1 MSERALITGGAGFI
15 GLHLAKELI
24 RSGTEVVLIDD
35 YSRGRPDDEFAAVR
49 RDARVVRHD
58 LRLPVPDDLLPPVD
72 HVYHLAA
79 KVGVGQSNRA
89 PGDVLRTN
97 VLATM
102 NVLDWALRHKPAAL
116 FLSSTSE
123 VGDGAVRSGLA
134 ELPAPET
141 VPYVLPDPA
150 LPRAA
155 YSLGKV
161 VSEALLLHGGGEFR
175 IRIGRYHNVYGP
187 RMGYAHVIPQ
197 FIERLLDGE
206 NPFRIYGAHQTRSFC
221 HVDDAVAATVAMTR
235 LPAGEP
241 LVANIGNDTEEIT
254 ALALAERLFAV
265 AGTRP
270 EVEIHQPPPGSP
282 DRRLPDLRVLRAAT
296 GHTPRVDLDTGLRQ
310 TYEWYAA
317 ARPERLKARS

>member
-15 GLHLAKELI
+15 GLHLARELL
-24 RSGTEVVLIDD
+24 RTGTEVVLLDD
-35 YSRGRPDDEFAAVR
+35 FSRGRPDDAFTALCGHARAVP
-49 RDARVVRHD
+49 HD
-58 LRLPVPDDLLPPVD
+58 LRLPIPDDLLPTVD

-97 VLATM
+97 VLTTV
-102 NVLDWALRHKPAAL
+102 NVLDWCARNPPQAL

-134 ELPAPET
+134 TLPAPED

-161 VSEALLLHGGGEFR
+161 VSEVLLLHADGEFR
-175 IRIGRYHNVYGP
+175 VRIGRYHNVYGP

-197 FIERLLDGE
+197 FIERLLAGQH
-206 NPFRIYGAHQTRSFC
+206 PFPLYGAHQTRSFC

-235 LPAGEP
+235 LPSDEP
-241 LVANIGNDTEEIT
+241 LVANIGNADDEIS
-254 ALALAERLFAV
+254 ALALAERLFTI
-265 AGTRP
+265 AGTHP
-270 EVEIHQPPPGSP
+270 ELVIHEPPPGSP
-282 DRRLPDLRVLRAAT
+282 ERRLPDLKVLTTAT
-296 GHTPRVDLDTGLRQ
+296 GYQPRVDLDTGLRQ
-310 TYEWYAA
+310 TYAWYASA
-317 ARPERLKARS
+317 LPYRHGAVS